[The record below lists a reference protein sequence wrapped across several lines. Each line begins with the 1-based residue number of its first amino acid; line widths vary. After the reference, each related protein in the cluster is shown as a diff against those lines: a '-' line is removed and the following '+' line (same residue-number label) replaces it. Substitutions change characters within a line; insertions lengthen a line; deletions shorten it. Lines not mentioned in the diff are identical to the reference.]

1 MFTAISPSLSQSLAP
16 NGHSINVYWKHDL
29 HKCQGCNSQVKAAI
43 LLSDIVS
50 FGISLVLFYLG
61 FFFFFPGRRGA
72 GRAALGA
79 GPSGVSQK
87 TEEKPRQG
95 RSWADGRPRPPG
107 HPLPALTGSSPPPT
121 ATLARDLG
129 FFLKETKTFN
139 LNTPDGKG
147 ELELW
152 TFSELFPSK
161 VSAGL
166 PWWLSGKEFAC
177 QSQRCGFNPRVRK
190 ILWRRKWQPTPVF
203 LPGKSHEQRS
213 LAATV
218 HAVAR
223 VRHDLVTK
231 ATTATEWHPVV
242 VLILREIMKI

>member
-1 MFTAISPSLSQSLAP
+1 MSRLQFTSQSC
-16 NGHSINVYWKHDL
+16 HFVQWY
-29 HKCQGCNSQVKAAI
+29 CQLWYI
-43 LLSDIVS
+43 
-50 FGISLVLFYLG
+50 FGAFLF
-61 FFFFFPGRRGA
+61 RI
-72 GRAALGA
+72 
-79 GPSGVSQK
+79 
-87 TEEKPRQG
+87 
-95 RSWADGRPRPPG
+95 
-107 HPLPALTGSSPPPT
+107 
-121 ATLARDLG
+121 

-161 VSAGL
+161 VTAGL

-177 QSQRCGFNPRVRK
+177 QCQRCGFNPRVRK

-213 LAATV
+213 LAAPV
-218 HAVAR
+218 HGVAR

-231 ATTATEWHPVV
+231 ATTTTEWHPVV
-242 VLILREIMKI
+242 VLIVREIMKI